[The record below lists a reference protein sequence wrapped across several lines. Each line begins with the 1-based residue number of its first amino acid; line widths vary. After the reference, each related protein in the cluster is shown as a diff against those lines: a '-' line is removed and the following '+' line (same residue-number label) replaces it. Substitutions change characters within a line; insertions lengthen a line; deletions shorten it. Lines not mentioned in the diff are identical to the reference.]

1 MTNLNTFRF
10 EDAKGIVVT
19 AKNTRDC
26 KAAEAL
32 VAGDIVKIKDV
43 ASPITVVEK
52 ITAATDPVFGVV
64 AYDAARKNGCAEG
77 DIVNIAYDYSIVKM
91 EANEAV
97 AAGANVMAVVDG
109 MKINTAT
116 ATNTAFGQACI
127 KAGAGELVPVMLYA
141 SYTVS

>member
-1 MTNLNTFRF
+1 MANLNTFRF

-52 ITAATDPVFGVV
+52 ITAATDPIFGVV
-64 AYDAARKNGCAEG
+64 VYDAARKNGCA
-77 DIVNIAYDYSIVKM
+77 A
-91 EANEAV
+91 AV
-97 AAGANVMAVVDG
+97 FPRTHAR
-109 MKINTAT
+109 
-116 ATNTAFGQACI
+116 ACG
-127 KAGAGELVPVMLYA
+127 KGFVCQPGAGIQNRKESTLSIKRVSKLVISTLPFD
-141 SYTVS
+141 